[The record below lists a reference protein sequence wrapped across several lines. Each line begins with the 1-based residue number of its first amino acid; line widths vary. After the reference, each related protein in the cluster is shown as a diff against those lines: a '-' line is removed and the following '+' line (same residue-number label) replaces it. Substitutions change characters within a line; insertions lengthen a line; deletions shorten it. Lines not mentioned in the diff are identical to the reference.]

1 MTDDQPRPDEDG
13 EPDFNELLRNL
24 MGGDSAQM
32 SETLSQLGLG
42 HIDPAQFQ
50 LMQQQM
56 AAMMSGSDEGGFNMD
71 AARDVARRTLSEGG
85 DPSIGAA
92 TARDVDQVVSVANL
106 WLDQTTDFPS
116 TGAGKAWSRSEWVEA
131 TMPTWR
137 RLVEPLA
144 TAVNDAVRTAMHEQ
158 IGRLG
163 SEQFGMQPQMMGQIE
178 PMLAKMSSAV
188 FAMQLGQAV
197 GTLATE
203 LVTGTEVGLPLT
215 EGQPAVILP
224 SNVGSFAEGLGL
236 DTGEVHLY
244 LAVREAART
253 RLFDS
258 VPWLGPALIAAVQSY
273 AADVTVDS
281 EGIERAL
288 SQTDMQDPEA
298 MQEAL
303 SGSMFRP
310 QPSEN
315 QQRAL
320 AHLETLLAL
329 VEGWVDVVSDHAVRP
344 HLPHADALSEAV
356 RRRRA
361 TGGPAEKVFASLVG
375 LELRPRRL
383 RDAAALFA
391 ALEDARG
398 ADGRDAAWKHPDFAP
413 TAADLDDPS
422 GYVSGEKP
430 AIGQHQPEPDEM
442 DDALAALLAQGRAE
456 MDAGETPTAK
466 PDAGDKPATGDATD
480 TDGDADDPTAGDE
493 GPTGA

>member
-13 EPDFNELLRNL
+13 EPDFNELLRHL
-24 MGGDSAQM
+24 MGGDSEEM
-32 SETLSQLGLG
+32 RETLSQLGLG

-56 AAMMSGSDEGGFNMD
+56 AAMMSGTDDGGFNME
-71 AARDVARRTLSEGG
+71 AARDVARRTIAGDG

-92 TARDVDQVVSVANL
+92 TVRDVDQVVSVANL

-116 TGAGKAWSRSEWVEA
+116 TGSGKAWSRAEWVEA

-144 TAVNDAVRTAMHEQ
+144 NAVNDAVRAAMHEQ

-163 SEQFGMQPQMMGQIE
+163 AEQFGMQPQMLGQIE

-188 FAMQLGQAV
+188 FSMQLGQAV
-197 GTLATE
+197 GTLSTE
-203 LVTGTEVGLPLT
+203 LVTGTEVGLPLMADH
-215 EGQPAVILP
+215 PVVILP

-236 DTGEVHLY
+236 NAGEVHLY
-244 LAVREAART
+244 LAAREAART
-253 RLFDS
+253 RLFDN

-273 AADVTVDS
+273 AADVTVDT

-288 SQTDMQDPEA
+288 SQTDMQDAEA

-310 QPSEN
+310 EPSEN
-315 QQRAL
+315 QRRAL
-320 AHLETLLAL
+320 THLETLLAL
-329 VEGWVDVVSDHAVRP
+329 VEGWVDVVSDKAVRP

-361 TGGPAEKVFASLVG
+361 SGGPAEKVFASLVG

-383 RDAAALFA
+383 RDAAALFS
-391 ALEDARG
+391 ALEDSHG

-422 GYVSGEKP
+422 GYTPGGPRE
-430 AIGQHQPEPDEM
+430 IDQQRPEPDAM

-456 MDAGETPTAK
+456 MADDEPAE
-466 PDAGDKPATGDATD
+466 AGDAPNEADDEADDTND
-480 TDGDADDPTAGDE
+480 TDDPRDTDDTDDPRDA
-493 GPTGA
+493 

>member
-1 MTDDQPRPDEDG
+1 MTDDQNRPDDEG
-13 EPDFNELLRNL
+13 EPDINELLRNL
-24 MGGDSAQM
+24 MGGDSDEM
-32 SETLSQLGLG
+32 RETLSQLGLG

-56 AAMMSGSDEGGFNMD
+56 AAMMSGTAEGGFNIE
-71 AARDVARRTLSEGG
+71 AARDVARRTIAGGG
-85 DPSIGAA
+85 DPSIGAG
-92 TARDVDQVVSVANL
+92 TTRDVEQVVAVANL
-106 WLDQTTDFPS
+106 WLDQITDFPS

-144 TAVNDAVRTAMHEQ
+144 NAVNDAVGAAMQEQ

-163 SEQFGMQPQMMGQIE
+163 AEQFGMQPQMMGQIE
-178 PMLAKMSSAV
+178 PMLARMSSAV
-188 FAMQLGQAV
+188 FSMQLGQAV

-215 EGQPAVILP
+215 DGHPVVILP
-224 SNVGSFAEGLGL
+224 SNVGTFAEGLGL

-258 VPWLGPALIAAVQSY
+258 VPWIGPALIAAVQSY
-273 AADVTVDS
+273 AADIRVDS

-303 SGSMFRP
+303 SGSLFRP
-310 QPSEN
+310 EPSEN

-320 AHLETLLAL
+320 THLETLLAL

-383 RDAAALFA
+383 RDAATLFA
-391 ALEDARG
+391 ALEEVHDA
-398 ADGRDAAWKHPDFAP
+398 AARDAAWKHPDFAP
-413 TAADLDDPS
+413 TAADLDDPM
-422 GYVSGEKP
+422 GYVKGERDQVEQQP
-430 AIGQHQPEPDEM
+430 ASDAV
-442 DDALAALLAQGRAE
+442 DDALAALLEQGRAE
-456 MDAGETPTAK
+456 MDADRTDEPGDTAE
-466 PDAGDKPATGDATD
+466 GTD
-480 TDGDADDPTAGDE
+480 SGDE
-493 GPTGA
+493 KKPGEDQQ